1 MESWSE
7 EMREPLQA
15 FSSPVVAAIVRAA
28 FGAYVI
34 YMSRRF
40 YAYPMGYFRK
50 SAPDLTNIPWFR
62 GVVRGLACF
71 CLWGGCFIVATA
83 IAVQILD
90 LHSGDLASVL
100 ILAAACA
107 TFFLLPKDGSGS

>member
-1 MESWSE
+1 MS
-7 EMREPLQA
+7 EPLQTL
-15 FSSPVVAAIVRAA
+15 SNPIVAALVRTA

-34 YMSRRF
+34 YMSRRI

-50 SAPDLTNIPWFR
+50 SAPDISNNPWLR
-62 GVVRGLACF
+62 SVVRGLACF

-90 LHSGDLASVL
+90 IHSSDLASAL
-100 ILAAACA
+100 ILVAACA
-107 TFFLLPKDGSGS
+107 TFLLLPKDGSGKL